1 MFPLSTF
8 AYAISRMQPPGR
20 RRTGWVTIKAGEGFM
35 TYRAPDD
42 SISSGGPWTG
52 GIMTSEVSE
61 RRKNPRI
68 DARLA
73 LQVEK
78 KLKGGVERPATT
90 ESLNLSS
97 SGLYCHVRGFVAPM
111 TKVGLTLLLPSF
123 GRAGKKTQVINC
135 EAIVV
140 RCEEDGTEPQ
150 SYELACCFTDVR
162 KEDRQLIEEYIGWRL
177 MRDLIDERLSR
188 P

>member
-1 MFPLSTF
+1 
-8 AYAISRMQPPGR
+8 
-20 RRTGWVTIKAGEGFM
+20 M
-35 TYRAPDD
+35 TK
-42 SISSGGPWTG
+42 
-52 GIMTSEVSE
+52 ELSE
-61 RRKNPRI
+61 RRKAPRI

-73 LQVEK
+73 LQVERRVR
-78 KLKGGVERPATT
+78 GGAERPVTT

-97 SGLYCHVRGFVAPM
+97 SGLYCHVRSHVAPL

-123 GRAGKKTQVINC
+123 GRQGKKTQVINC

-140 RCEEDGTEPQ
+140 RCDSVSGEEAD
-150 SYELACCFTDVR
+150 YELACSFTDVK